1 MCQIIWFN
9 RLYSAF
15 KWMFELLGTNCSGC
29 SSCLRPLEGAPLVYS
44 PCRLQK
50 VVFSLVFV
58 DFLEIL
64 YDWLGLFYFS
74 LFTEAD
80 EKVSESGKISVFV
93 EETGLLLFLHSDSSS
108 LAGHVSPRPI
118 RGGGDARQLYK
129 SSVEAPREAG
139 MKNNRK
145 LHTDHSSKDS
155 FNLLIFFY
163 T

>member
-1 MCQIIWFN
+1 MNVWTVGNKLFWLQ
-9 RLYSAF
+9 LLSAATR
-15 KWMFELLGTNCSGC
+15 GRAA
-29 SSCLRPLEGAPLVYS
+29 CL
-44 PCRLQK
+44 
-50 VVFSLVFV
+50 FSLQTSKSRFFSRVRRLFRNP
-58 DFLEIL
+58 L
-64 YDWLGLFYFS
+64 WLTWPVLFFP
-74 LFTEAD
+74 LHR
-80 EKVSESGKISVFV
+80 SGWKGQREWKISVFV

>member
-1 MCQIIWFN
+1 MNVWTVGNKLFWLQ
-9 RLYSAF
+9 LLSAATR
-15 KWMFELLGTNCSGC
+15 GRTA
-29 SSCLRPLEGAPLVYS
+29 CL
-44 PCRLQK
+44 
-50 VVFSLVFV
+50 FSLQTSKSRFFSCVRRLFRNP
-58 DFLEIL
+58 L
-64 YDWLGLFYFS
+64 WLTCPVLF
-74 LFTEAD
+74 FTLHR
-80 EKVSESGKISVFV
+80 SGWKGQRGWKISVFV